1 MPQGKKQCPSCKSQ
15 NAVRALLCSCG
26 HIFKSKAKKEAKP
39 FCNERKAFIKRML
52 NNGKSQDYRL
62 DMMTATKI
70 FEQFDNNI
78 DFLGKVKPPFKLNG
92 TIKYFLTPEGK
103 DYLRKKKLEF
113 DFKPQNFEKCID
125 HFEKVGDDILVKPRQ
140 TLRKFLDDE

>member
-1 MPQGKKQCPSCKSQ
+1 
-15 NAVRALLCSCG
+15 
-26 HIFKSKAKKEAKP
+26 
-39 FCNERKAFIKRML
+39 ML